1 MQLEVTPYELPGAL
15 TFNYEELKTQLTEKV
30 HIYETMVYGDDQIK
44 QAKSDRADL
53 NKLKKALTDERI
65 RRKKEYLAPFEEFE
79 KKINEIIAIIDK
91 PAALIDAQIKE
102 YEQQKKEE
110 KRQQIR
116 EVFEKIGFPEYITV
130 EKIWDDSWLNSSCSL
145 SRIREDFKTV
155 AYKDEQAVQMIQNL
169 PEFSFEAMEYYK
181 QSLDVTAAMAKAND
195 LARIAKAKKAA
206 EEETV
211 RKAELDRIAA
221 EERKEQEELNR
232 TAQQT
237 AEIINRAEAKEAA
250 GVEPEAPGQWLGFEA
265 FLTTEK
271 AVMLKGF
278 FEDNNIPF
286 RAIR

>member
-1 MQLEVTPYELPGAL
+1 MELKVKEYQLPEVIG
-15 TFNYEELKTQLTEKV
+15 FNFEELKTELSERTKY
-30 HIYETMVYGDDQIK
+30 YETIVYTDDDIK
-44 QAKSDRADL
+44 AARSDRADL

-116 EVFEKIGFPEYITV
+116 DAFDKFGFPEYITL

-145 SRIREDFKTV
+145 SRIREDFKTA
-155 AYKDEQAVQMIQNL
+155 AYKDEQAVKMIQNL
-169 PEFSFEAMEYYK
+169 QEFSFEAMEYYK
-181 QSLDVTAAMAKAND
+181 QSLDATAAVAKASE

-206 EEETV
+206 EEEAA

-221 EERKEQEELNR
+221 EERKKQEELNR

>member
-1 MQLEVTPYELPGAL
+1 MQLEVKPYELPSAL

-91 PAALIDAQIKE
+91 PTALIDAQIKE

-110 KRQQIR
+110 KRQQIKALFD
-116 EVFEKIGFPEYITV
+116 EAGLPEYITL
-130 EKIWDDSWLNSSCSL
+130 EKVWDESWLNSSVSL
-145 SRIREDFKTV
+145 ARI
-155 AYKDEQAVQMIQNL
+155 KDCIKDIAFRDNQAMQMIENL
-169 PEFSFEAMEYYK
+169 PEFAFEAAEYYK
-181 QSLDVTAAMAKAND
+181 KSLDVTAA
-195 LARIAKAKKAA
+195 IAKASEHAQMEKDKKAA
-206 EEETV
+206 EEEAA
-211 RKAELDRIAA
+211 RKAELERMAA
-221 EERKEQEELNR
+221 EERKKQEELNR

-250 GVEPEAPGQWLGFEA
+250 GVEPEAPGQWLRFEA
-265 FLTTEK
+265 FLTKEK
-271 AVMLKGF
+271 AVMLRGF
-278 FEDNNIPF
+278 FEDNDIAF
-286 RAIR
+286 RRI